1 VTASHDHDHGHEAA
15 DAVHSPDAGH
25 LHAEVRE
32 PGFEKTRRLRWAII
46 VTGGVMLL
54 EVVGGLLSNSLAL
67 LSDAGHMFTHIFA
80 LGMSYFA
87 IVISA
92 RPASRERSFG
102 HFRAEV
108 LAAFINGIVLFGIT
122 GHIFYE
128 AISRLIRPE
137 QVEMA
142 EMLLIAV
149 IGLVANGVSVFLLAG
164 VSSGDLNLKSAFIHV
179 VYDTASSVAVVAA
192 AIAIH
197 LTGMTYFD
205 PTVSLLIGVLILFW
219 AARIVS
225 DSVHIL
231 MESTPPD
238 VDLDA
243 VRDDIV
249 RVPGVQGAH
258 DIHVWQITTNIYV
271 MTAHVVVEN
280 VSIEEGE
287 AILDEIN
294 HHLREHHKIGHST
307 LQLECTVSPGLERE
321 SSPREWPGGSQ

>member
-1 VTASHDHDHGHEAA
+1 MAASHGHDHGDETAEG
-15 DAVHSPDAGH
+15 VHSPDIGH

-32 PGFEKTRRLRWAII
+32 PGLEKIRRLRWAMI
-46 VTGGVMLL
+46 VTGAVMLL

-87 IVISA
+87 ILISA

-108 LAAFINGIVLFGIT
+108 LAALINGVFLVGIT
-122 GHIFYE
+122 GYIFYE
-128 AISRLIRPE
+128 AVTRLVHPE

-142 EMLLIAV
+142 QMLLVAV

-164 VSSGDLNLKSAFIHV
+164 VSSGDLNLRSAFIHV
-179 VYDTASSVAVVAA
+179 VYDTASSVAVVGAA
-192 AIAIH
+192 VAIH
-197 LTGMTYFD
+197 FTGVTYFD
-205 PTVSLLIGVLILFW
+205 PAVSLLIGVLILFW
-219 AARIVS
+219 AGRVVS

-238 VDLDA
+238 VDLEA

-249 RVPGVQGAH
+249 AVEGVQSTH
-258 DIHVWQITTNIYV
+258 DIHVWQITTNMYV

-280 VSIEEGE
+280 VSMEEGE

-294 HHLREHHKIGHST
+294 HYLREHHKIGHST
-307 LQLECTVSPGLERE
+307 LQLECSVTPRLERE
-321 SSPREWPGGSQ
+321 SSPREWPGEYE